1 MLNISPNSILDKV
14 SPDAFSAYSK
24 TELAPA
30 HRMFVRWLVAALI
43 IFLIF
48 MFLPWT
54 QNIQSKGVV
63 TPLNPQ
69 DRPQTV
75 HATIAGRIEKW
86 YVQEGDLVQK
96 GDTLLHLS
104 EIKAEYFDPDLV
116 PRTRD
121 QVLAKQG
128 SVSGYQDKVQA
139 LTDQIQALQDEQ
151 KIKMERLANKIRQA
165 KFKITEDSIEL
176 ERAKVALDIAET
188 QLQRQI
194 DLFERDIAPRK
205 AIEDHRAKQQE
216 ALAKKI
222 AAENKL
228 QNSRTELANARL
240 EYIETPF
247 SYSEKIAK
255 ARSDRESTIAEM
267 YKARGD
273 VAKMQIDLSNY
284 EQRSQFY
291 YITAPQ
297 NGYITQAIRQG
308 LGETV
313 KEQEAIASIVPSRF
327 ELAVEMY
334 VRPMDLPLISKGQE
348 VRFLFDGWPAIVF
361 SGWPGFSFG
370 TFTGR
375 VFAIDNI
382 PNDKGQYRILVAQ
395 DKDEEHWP
403 EALRPGSGA
412 NGIALLNTV
421 PLWYELWR
429 QLNGFPP
436 DYYTPEDV
444 TSEELKQKAPIQS
457 VK

>member
-30 HRMFVRWLVAALI
+30 HRMFVRWLVAAFV

-54 QNIQSKGVV
+54 QNIQSKGIV
-63 TPLNPQ
+63 TPLNPE

-86 YVQEGDLVQK
+86 YVQEGELVQK
-96 GDTLLHLS
+96 GDTLLYLS

-121 QVLAKQG
+121 QVQAKEG
-128 SVSGYQDKVQA
+128 SVGGYQDKIRA
-139 LTDQIQALQDEQ
+139 LSDQIEALQEEQ
-151 KIKMERLANKIRQA
+151 KLKMARLRNKIQQA

-176 ERAKVALDIAET
+176 ERAKVALSIAET

-194 DLFERDIAPRK
+194 NLFERDIAPRK
-205 AIEDHRAKQQE
+205 AIEDHKAKQQE

-228 QNSRTELANARL
+228 ENSRTELINARL
-240 EYIETPF
+240 AFNEAQFTYA
-247 SYSEKIAK
+247 EKIAK
-255 ARSDRESTIAEM
+255 ARSERESTTASMFEAQGQM
-267 YKARGD
+267 
-273 VAKMQIDLSNY
+273 AKMRIDLSNY

-313 KEQEAIASIVPSRF
+313 KEQEAIASIVPSKF

-370 TFTGR
+370 TFKGD

-382 PNDKGQYRILVAQ
+382 PNDKGFYRVLVAQ
-395 DKDEEHWP
+395 DKDEESWP
-403 EALRPGSGA
+403 KALRPGGGA
-412 NGIALLNTV
+412 NSIALLNTV

-436 DYYTPEDV
+436 DYYRPEEGAG
-444 TSEELKQKAPIQS
+444 EEIKQKAPIQS

>member
-30 HRMFVRWLVAALI
+30 HRMFIRWLVAAFI

-54 QNIQSKGVV
+54 QNIQSKGIV
-63 TPLNPQ
+63 TPLNPE

-75 HATIAGRIEKW
+75 HSTIAGRIEKW

-116 PRTRD
+116 PRTRE

-128 SVSGYQDKVQA
+128 SVEGYKDKIQA
-139 LTDQIQALQDEQ
+139 LTDQIEALEEEQ
-151 KIKMERLANKIRQA
+151 KLKLARLRNKIQQT
-165 KFKITEDSIEL
+165 KFKIAEDSIEL
-176 ERAKVALDIAET
+176 ERAKVALAIAET

-194 DLFERDIAPRK
+194 NLFESVIAARK
-205 AIEDHRAKQQE
+205 DIEDHRAKQKE
-216 ALAKKI
+216 AVATKND
-222 AAENKL
+222 AEHTL
-228 QNSRTELANARL
+228 QNSRTELTNARL
-240 EYIETPF
+240 QLKETR
-247 SYSEKIAK
+247 YTYREKIAK
-255 ARSDRESTIAEM
+255 ARSERESTTASM
-267 YKARGD
+267 YESQGQ

-284 EQRSQFY
+284 ERRSQFY

-334 VRPMDLPLISKGQE
+334 IRPMDLPLISKGQE

-370 TFTGR
+370 TFKGD

-382 PNDKGQYRILVAQ
+382 PNDKGLYRVLVAQ
-395 DKDEEHWP
+395 DKDEEPWP
-403 EALRPGSGA
+403 KALRPGSGA
-412 NGIALLNTV
+412 NSIALLNTV

-436 DYYTPEDV
+436 DYYE
-444 TSEELKQKAPIQS
+444 SEEARKEIKQKAPIQS

>member
-1 MLNISPNSILDKV
+1 MLNISPNTILDKV

-30 HRMFVRWLVAALI
+30 HRMFTRWLVAALI

-54 QNIQSKGVV
+54 QNIQSKGIV
-63 TPLNPQ
+63 TPLDPG
-69 DRPQTV
+69 DRPQTI
-75 HATIAGRIEKW
+75 HSTIAGRIEKW

-128 SVSGYQDKVQA
+128 SVAGYRDKIQA
-139 LTDQIQALQDEQ
+139 LTDQIDALEEEQ
-151 KIKMERLANKIRQA
+151 KLKLARLRNKIQQA
-165 KFKITEDSIEL
+165 KFKIAEDSIEL

-194 DLFERDIAPRK
+194 DLFERDIAARK
-205 AIEDHRAKQQE
+205 DIEDHQAKQQE
-216 ALAKKI
+216 ANAKKV

-228 QNSRTELANARL
+228 QNSRTELTNARL
-240 EYIETPF
+240 QLRETRYT
-247 SYSEKIAK
+247 YSEKIAK
-255 ARSDRESTIAEM
+255 ARSERESTTAAM
-267 YKARGD
+267 YESLSQ
-273 VAKMQIDLSNY
+273 VAKMKIDLSNY
-284 EQRSQFY
+284 ERRSQFY

-313 KEQEAIASIVPSRF
+313 KEQEAIASIVPSKF

-334 VRPMDLPLISKGQE
+334 IRPMDLPLISKGQE

-370 TFTGR
+370 TFKGD

-382 PNDKGQYRILVAQ
+382 PNDKGLYRVLVAQ
-395 DKDEEHWP
+395 DKDEEPWP
-403 EALRPGSGA
+403 KALRPGSGA
-412 NGIALLNTV
+412 NSIALLNTV

-436 DYYTPEDV
+436 DYYESDEQQ
-444 TSEELKQKAPIQS
+444 EEIKQKAPIQS